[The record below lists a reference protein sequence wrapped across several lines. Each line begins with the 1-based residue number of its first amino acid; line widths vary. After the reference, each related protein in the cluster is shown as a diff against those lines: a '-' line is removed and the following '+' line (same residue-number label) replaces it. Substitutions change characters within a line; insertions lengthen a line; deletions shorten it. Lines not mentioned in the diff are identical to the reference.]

1 MTSAPSRE
9 RRRLTA
15 PISTPRAVE
24 SRNEVSVRSTTIRDL
39 PPSIASVSF
48 CLSSGAVN
56 RSISPRTATTWRS
69 GSSDSSVR
77 ANSGG
82 MSGGLWQAWG
92 AERRPGRS
100 GGERQLQR
108 QYLAAV
114 VAAGDGD
121 LVGDA
126 LEHVA
131 DPRQRGVG
139 GRCRRA
145 ARPRPPPL
153 RSPPP
158 GRPRAAPAPDEPHG
172 DVAVGGVRLGVGGD
186 GVGDEQ

>member
-15 PISTPRAVE
+15 PISTPSAVE
-24 SRNEVSVRSTTIRDL
+24 SRKVVSVRSTTIRDF

-69 GSSDSSVR
+69 ASRGSSVR

-82 MSGGLWQAWG
+82 IGGGLWQATWLKRCAPSSR
-92 AERRPGRS
+92 AER
-100 GGERQLQR
+100 EFQR
-108 QYLAAV
+108 EHLAP
-114 VAAGDGD
+114 VAAGLDAD

-131 DPRQRGVG
+131 DAGQRRVG
-139 GRCRRA
+139 EQAARA
-145 ARPRPPPL
+145 ALAELADVQLDR
-153 RSPPP
+153 
-158 GRPRAAPAPDEPHG
+158 
-172 DVAVGGVRLGVGGD
+172 VAVGVEAHRHVP
-186 GVGDEQ
+186 